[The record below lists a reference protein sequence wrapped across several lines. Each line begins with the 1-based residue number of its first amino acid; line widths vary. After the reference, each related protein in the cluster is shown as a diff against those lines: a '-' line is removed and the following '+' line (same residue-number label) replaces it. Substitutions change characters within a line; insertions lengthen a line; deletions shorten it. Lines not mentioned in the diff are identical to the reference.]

1 MSFSQRLREV
11 RESRGMTQSDLARAS
26 GLTRAAISKWEN
38 AESGS
43 PSAHAVQ
50 RAADVLSVSVAWLLS
65 DDFKKSKPFVEDL
78 TKRLRICASD
88 LENFKSLKLTEH
100 QKDNLMNT
108 LTFMSDYVRNRK

>member
-1 MSFSQRLREV
+1 MSFSQRLREA
-11 RESRGMTQSDLARAS
+11 RELKGWTQSDLARACN
-26 GLTRAAISKWEN
+26 LTRAAISKWEN

-78 TKRLRICASD
+78 TRRLRICAAD
-88 LENFKSLKLTEH
+88 LENFKNLKLTEH
-100 QKDNLMNT
+100 QKDNLMNP
-108 LTFMSDYVRNRK
+108 LTFMSDYVRNQK